1 MALQKPSN
9 FNQQQQRQQPI
20 QVNQHQIL
28 PHSTKNQNNKP
39 LQFEFTLQ
47 YQKGQQ
53 EDDEELD
60 QEPYTPLDV
69 SYQSNN
75 QQKKRYEV
83 SPSPIRNAQQ
93 SQYNNQV
100 NPNKLETPNFSARA
114 HQQSKNHV
122 QAEVEEGECAL
133 DDPEEDRN
141 HIVLNGRKAFKGN
154 WRSPNDYQTPLS
166 LATDNHIGQK
176 QNYQI
181 LNSRNLQVASSQQNF
196 TYNQT
201 DQTSVF
207 LQDSPTNQELEF
219 INSQIRAKMPNSTKN
234 INHKNFQRQ
243 ITYQTVLSK
252 QSSPTSRNGDYQR
265 YIQSQSKQLIRPQ
278 KIMESQKNQSQLHRA
293 LVQQNTLRPPTISQN
308 KQISKQQYQS
318 NTSNN
323 NTPRNELA
331 NIRNQSKSPI
341 SRSQLNLQSNLK
353 IPNSSKNRQQ
363 KLQVNQLNKSDFADI
378 SQQTHTTNG
387 VNTTAKK
394 LDLDGFF
401 NRLQSD
407 IDKRKQSNER
417 RAKQVK
423 DFQEFEHNKNEQKLL
438 QNYKNP
444 IERLPYDK
452 ERQNQRQ
459 QEYEKIKLMKEQ
471 EIIEKQKFKMND
483 KSKKILELRDLRDQS
498 QSQMDINSGGQ
509 KSNMQKSIRTDISK
523 HDQRSK
529 SKKYQAL
536 SEKQS
541 PRINSN
547 TQMILHHKFLT
558 EWQSVLKNLGLRNLE
573 DINFEQYYQ
582 IIQQLKFL
590 KKFTPEQKS
599 QEISQNQLLKE
610 LYNELQGNS
619 GRRTI
624 VKDSLLK
631 TSVLQHIIMRL
642 LNSMPPND
650 TLSSKE
656 QQKNNAYLAQL
667 FYYNRQDTGKKVD
680 EDSQTTA
687 TDEESK
693 NGQNS
698 NQQNLQNQ
706 QKSYDMLKLKYGMFL
721 TNREQNKINEKYIQ
735 VQLKHQEILPTFTPQ
750 INTKSS
756 NLVDKMIKESEKF
769 DKQQSQKPIE
779 KEIQQKKQ

>member
-1 MALQKPSN
+1 MALRKPSN
-9 FNQQQQRQQPI
+9 FNQQQHRQQPI

-28 PHSTKNQNNKP
+28 PHSTKNLNNKP

-53 EDDEELD
+53 EEDDLD
-60 QEPYTPLDV
+60 QQLYTPLDV

-100 NPNKLETPNFSARA
+100 NPNKLETPNFSAKA
-114 HQQSKNHV
+114 HQQSNNQV
-122 QAEVEEGECAL
+122 LAEVEEGECAL

-141 HIVLNGRKAFKGN
+141 HVVLNGRKAFKGN
-154 WRSPNDYQTPLS
+154 WRSPNDYQQYKQGNDIQTQEADCYGFQNQTRGNLPQIDIDESINSISNPNNQTLQNKQVAMISYLNSPLS
-166 LATDNHIGQK
+166 LATDNQTGQK

-181 LNSRNLQVASSQQNF
+181 LNSRNF
-196 TYNQT
+196 
-201 DQTSVF
+201 
-207 LQDSPTNQELEF
+207 
-219 INSQIRAKMPNSTKN
+219 K
-234 INHKNFQRQ
+234 
-243 ITYQTVLSK
+243 
-252 QSSPTSRNGDYQR
+252 
-265 YIQSQSKQLIRPQ
+265 
-278 KIMESQKNQSQLHRA
+278 
-293 LVQQNTLRPPTISQN
+293 
-308 KQISKQQYQS
+308 QYQS

-341 SRSQLNLQSNLK
+341 SRSQLNLQSNFK

-363 KLQVNQLNKSDFADI
+363 RLQGNQLNKSDFADI

-394 LDLDGFF
+394 LDLDVFF

-423 DFQEFEHNKNEQKLL
+423 DFQEFEHNKSCTFTPDRSQSRLSQLIIDEQKLL

-459 QEYEKIKLMKEQ
+459 QEYEKIKFMKEQ

-529 SKKYQAL
+529 SRKYQAL

-582 IIQQLKFL
+582 IMQQLKFL
-590 KKFTPEQKS
+590 KKYNHEQKS

-631 TSVLQHIIMRL
+631 TSVLQHILMRL

-693 NGQNS
+693 NGQNA
-698 NQQNLQNQ
+698 NQSNLQNQ

-721 TNREQNKINEKYIQ
+721 TNRELNKINEKFIQ
-735 VQLKHQEILPTFTPQ
+735 VKLKHQEILPTFTPQ

-769 DKQQSQKPIE
+769 DKQQWQKPIE
-779 KEIQQKKQ
+779 KEFQQKKQ